1 MCRSNKLCVE
11 RRARLRERDRDRGVG
26 KVEETEEG
34 RAKSKSFAL
43 SGDVANLLA
52 QLNC

>member
-1 MCRSNKLCVE
+1 MRVLE
-11 RRARLRERDRDRGVG
+11 REIEDRGVG